1 MFEELNLL
9 LNSVYFLN
17 NNGILKKCVE
27 CEWSWV
33 SFITCWYKTNII
45 LTNRHIVIERRLSDD
60 NILDIYFIPNNE
72 KNYYKLRKIVNRR
85 QIVNKN
91 GD

>member
-17 NNGILKKCVE
+17 SNGILKKCVE
-27 CEWSWV
+27 CEWWWV
-33 SFITCWYKTNII
+33 SLITGWYKINII